1 MKIDLNRF
9 ASDRLGNIAILFA
22 LLMPVC
28 LGMLGLVIDVGI
40 ARSQKNH
47 MLTIAEASALAASVN
62 YQDKDR
68 DAARERAKKY
78 ASLNSNN
85 LDNVV
90 TDAEIEFGEWID
102 RTFIPGPRVNAI
114 RVTASRTT
122 EKNNAVRSIFTSFF
136 GKSFWDVA
144 SSAVVLLEPD
154 PVCILTLN
162 ATRNDAFDID
172 PEAKIV
178 APDCTVHV
186 NSRHR
191 GALEIGAKAMIQ
203 VKSLSVVGGVE
214 QSASASVQPKPVT
227 GAQPMADPYASL
239 VPPVND
245 RCGGPKQIRRIN
257 LVLTPDLAFCGG
269 LEIDAAQVT
278 LQPGVYV
285 IKDRF
290 EMRNGASI
298 TGDDV
303 LIYLEGKGTDF
314 FFHSRTSFNLKAA
327 TTGPYAGV
335 VLWSD
340 RRNTRDHDI
349 YSKFGARS
357 EGTIYTPSSQVE
369 FENDVVWEAS
379 CIRLVVDRLELDNR
393 SKYASTN
400 TKKGCRNNI
409 LTARSRL
416 VR

>member
-1 MKIDLNRF
+1 MTFRLSRF
-9 ASDRLGNIAILFA
+9 GSDRSGNIAILFA
-22 LLMPVC
+22 LMMPLS

-40 ARSQKNH
+40 ARGQKNH
-47 MLTIAEASALAASVN
+47 MLSIAEASALAASMD
-62 YQDKDR
+62 YRDDDR
-68 DAARERAKKY
+68 GAARERAKTY
-78 ASLNSNN
+78 ATFNSNN
-85 LDNVV
+85 VSNVV
-90 TDAEIEFGEWID
+90 TDSEVEFGEWVN
-102 RTFIPGPRVNAI
+102 RTFTPNGRINAI

-122 EKNNAVRSIFTSFF
+122 DKSNAIRPIFSSFF
-136 GKSFWDVA
+136 GMSVWDVS

-154 PVCILTLN
+154 PVCILVLN
-162 ATRNDAFDID
+162 PRRGDAFDID
-172 PEAKIV
+172 PQAQIIS
-178 APDCTVHV
+178 PDCIVHV
-186 NSRHR
+186 NSTDR
-191 GALEIGAKAMIQ
+191 GALEIGSRAIVH
-203 VKSLSVVGGVE
+203 VKNLSVVGGID
-214 QSASASVQPKPVT
+214 QRGSASVQPHPVT
-227 GAQPMADPYASL
+227 GAQPMADPYAAL
-239 VPPVND
+239 APPVNN
-245 RCGGPKQIRRIN
+245 RCGGTKRIKRTN
-257 LVLTPDLAFCGG
+257 TVLSPDLAFCGG
-269 LEIDAAQVT
+269 LEIDASQVT

-290 EMRNGASI
+290 TLKNGASI
-298 TGDDV
+298 SGDGV

-349 YSKFGARS
+349 YSKFGAHA

-369 FENDVVWEAS
+369 FENDVVWEAD

-400 TKKGCRNNI
+400 TKKNCRNNI
-409 LTARSRL
+409 FSTSSRL